1 MEKGSLDV
9 FSSKAHRTCSQ
20 VRFFENVAKW
30 SSLDMFSSK
39 VRWIPKHSAAPFF
52 PTHGFKESSIEMS
65 KESNWRLVVIYA
77 NLCPGHSDHLTH
89 IRPHWACCLLCLQ
102 VQPLETL
109 QSFFCWHVGTLLVS
123 LLLRLLLLLLLF
135 FDCPFGTISMPQAST
150 SRLRAL
156 TSAGSM
162 PPGTEVSRSSWGS
175 CSWVKFWLYF
185 RLYVLTQPNTCPY
198 AFSTCKFL
206 YLPKQYLH
214 IFAHCF
220 YLLYQL
226 HGNLKNNRTSFGA
239 FLLHFWCFFD
249 ILLHFANLDK
259 INKKLRKIFW
269 ISKIT
274 TWVKLEFLPELGL
287 NC

>member
-1 MEKGSLDV
+1 
-9 FSSKAHRTCSQ
+9 
-20 VRFFENVAKW
+20 
-30 SSLDMFSSK
+30 
-39 VRWIPKHSAAPFF
+39 
-52 PTHGFKESSIEMS
+52 MS

-77 NLCPGHSDHLTH
+77 NLCPGHSDHQAH
-89 IRPHWACCLLCLQ
+89 IHPHWACCLLCLQ

-123 LLLRLLLLLLLF
+123 LLLRLLLHLLLF
-135 FDCPFGTISMPQAST
+135 FDCPFGTISMRQAST

-156 TSAGSM
+156 TSAGSI
-162 PPGTEVSRSSWGS
+162 PPGTEVSRSSWGSCS

-226 HGNLKNNRTSFGA
+226 HENLKTIAHLLAHFCCTFGA
-239 FLLHFWCFFD
+239 FDNF
-249 ILLHFANLDK
+249 LHFANLDK
-259 INKKLRKIFW
+259 INKYCVKSSGSVPNEQKLLILQ
-269 ISKIT
+269 S
-274 TWVKLEFLPELGL
+274 
-287 NC
+287 